1 MDNET
6 VAIRHVIS
14 GGGYGSVSMSDI
26 KVRIIDRTPSS
37 ALKSIIQS
45 TTTVDIG
52 ENTTD
57 TYTVVLDADPTGD
70 VVIAMTSSDTNIVTV
85 TPSYSSNRNRLWTA
99 PVASGKGE

>member
-1 MDNET
+1 
-6 VAIRHVIS
+6 VI
-14 GGGYGSVSMSDI
+14 GLP
-26 KVRIIDRTPSS
+26 PSS

-70 VVIAMTSSDTNIVTV
+70 VVIAMTSSDTNITNDNSFPNRIIVIHT
-85 TPSYSSNRNRLWTA
+85 SNRYHLWTA
-99 PVASGKGE
+99 PVATGKSE

>member
-1 MDNET
+1 
-6 VAIRHVIS
+6 
-14 GGGYGSVSMSDI
+14 MSDI

-70 VVIAMTSSDTNIVTV
+70 VVIAMTSSDNRTV
-85 TPSYSSNRNRLWTA
+85 TTARNNMSNSNSFVVHIRVIHSSNRNRLWTA